1 MNKKVFTDRALEIIA
16 FFTKDINASYY
27 GRDLARKLKSNQRT
41 VQLAL
46 NVLEKEKVLVSK
58 IKGKL
63 KEFSL
68 NKTNIL
74 TKNVLIIA
82 EIYKFYKVSSLN
94 FEIYQIVSDIMKMTT
109 CPFLIFGSFA
119 KGYATK
125 ESDLDVLIIGK
136 TSNTK
141 NLKLGE
147 KYSRNIQILTL
158 SEKQFLNGI
167 KNKEKFILEVI
178 ESHII
183 CQGFE
188 EFTNWGFSY
197 VSA

>member
-1 MNKKVFTDRALEIIA
+1 MNKKVFTDKALEIMA
-16 FFTKDINASYY
+16 FFTRDINASCY

-46 NVLEKEKVLVSK
+46 NVLEKEKILVSK
-58 IKGKL
+58 VKGKL

-68 NKTNIL
+68 NKTDIL
-74 TKNVLIIA
+74 TKNVLIAA
-82 EIYKFYKVSSLN
+82 EIYKFYKIVSLN

-109 CPFLIFGSFA
+109 GPFLIFGSFA

-136 TSNTK
+136 TSNAK

-147 KYSRNIQILTL
+147 KYSRRVQILNL
-158 SEKQFLNGI
+158 SEKQFLNGL
-167 KNKEKFILEVI
+167 KNREKFILEVI

-188 EFTNWGFSY
+188 EFSNWMFNYG
-197 VSA
+197 SA